1 MTYCFVIPAYGL
13 THTLGRSQLTIGE
26 ASPLLT
32 VVHDVLIPVKALAAV
47 GQVALCDVDWP
58 DHTLVAQVAH
68 EELETDEGKD
78 AQAEDGQDHH
88 IRKLLH
94 RLDQG
99 AHNGLQ
105 AWRAARTQTTQVI
118 QEMLMP
124 QVCIFRVSTYTRN
137 DLL

>member
-1 MTYCFVIPAYGL
+1 M
-13 THTLGRSQLTIGE
+13 S
-26 ASPLLT
+26 LLT
-32 VVHDVLIPVKALAAV
+32 VVHDVLVPVKALAAV
-47 GQVALCDVDWP
+47 GQVALGDVDWP

-105 AWRAARTQTTQVI
+105 AWGAATHTRTQTTQVI

-124 QVCIFRVSTYTRN
+124 QVGIFGVSTSTRN
-137 DLL
+137 YVL

>member
-1 MTYCFVIPAYGL
+1 MGWLI
-13 THTLGRSQLTIGE
+13 HLGHCQLTVGE
-26 ASPLLT
+26 GMSLLT
-32 VVHDVLIPVKALAAV
+32 IVHDVLIPVKALAAI
-47 GQVALCDVDWP
+47 GQVALGNVDWP

-68 EELETDEGKD
+68 EELETDKGKD
-78 AQAEDGQDHH
+78 TQAEDGQDHH

-105 AWRAARTQTTQVI
+105 AWRAATHTRTQTTQVI

-124 QVCIFRVSTYTRN
+124 QVWILEISFYNFDYC
-137 DLL
+137 